1 MVYLCKTIALSY
13 IEKRC
18 FVFNIDFP
26 FPNLGKEKRNGY
38 VSMILPNNPEEN

>member
-18 FVFNIDFP
+18 FVFNTLGFP

-38 VSMILPNNPEEN
+38 VSLILPNNPE